1 MIKID
6 THHHFWNLAKVD
18 YPWLTPAAGAL
29 YRTYE
34 PSELAPQLN
43 AAGIDRTVL
52 VQSANNTE
60 DTISM
65 LTQAED
71 YDWIAAVTGWVPLL
85 DPDKTARLLE
95 RYSRH
100 PKFRG
105 MRHLIHNEPDPDWIV
120 QDRVI
125 EGLKV
130 LAGFNVIFEL
140 VAVHPLHLK
149 HTPTLVERV
158 PDLTIVIDH
167 LAVPPIRNRANGRL
181 GRANGRGGQ
190 LPQRVRQSVGVGHGR
205 RPRGVDGCRLEAV
218 CRFRGRKFRRRSV
231 DVWQRLAGMHSGSK
245 LRPVVARHQ
254 RDTAP
259 IPTISG
265 RCHPGRHGAEGISD
279 QAVRYPFTR

>member
-18 YPWLTPAAGAL
+18 YPWLSPAAGAL
-29 YRTYE
+29 YRTFE
-34 PSELAPQLN
+34 PAELAPQLK

-149 HTPTLVERV
+149 HTPALVERV
-158 PDLTIVIDH
+158 PGLTIVIDH
-167 LAVPPIRNRANGRL
+167 LAVPPIRTGQMGDWAAQMAVAAGFPNVYAKVSGLVTAADRELWTSADLKPYVDFAVEKFGADRLMFGSDWPVCTLAASYDQWWRAINDILRQYPPSAVDAIL
-181 GRANGRGGQ
+181 GGTAQKVYRI
-190 LPQRVRQSVGVGHGR
+190 
-205 RPRGVDGCRLEAV
+205 RP
-218 CRFRGRKFRRRSV
+218 
-231 DVWQRLAGMHSGSK
+231 
-245 LRPVVARHQ
+245 
-254 RDTAP
+254 
-259 IPTISG
+259 
-265 RCHPGRHGAEGISD
+265 
-279 QAVRYPFTR
+279 